1 MKELEIKKDLENKKA
16 LNDEEEEKV
25 VGGYGRFSPGE
36 TVITEDPEPRDGGAT
51 GGW

>member
-25 VGGYGRFSPGE
+25 VGGFVRFTPGE
-36 TVITEDPEPRDGGAT
+36 TVITDEPEPRDGGAT
-51 GGW
+51 GSW